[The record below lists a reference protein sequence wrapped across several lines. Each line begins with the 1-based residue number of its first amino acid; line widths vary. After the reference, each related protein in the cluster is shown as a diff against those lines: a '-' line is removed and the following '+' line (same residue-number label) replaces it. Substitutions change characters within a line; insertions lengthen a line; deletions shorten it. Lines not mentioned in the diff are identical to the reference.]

1 MTGARREAL
10 ADLLRRY
17 GAAFSH
23 AWRERRRLTPPTRLA
38 HEAEFL
44 PAALALRETPVSPA
58 PRVAMWLLMGFAA
71 IALLWS
77 VFGRIDMVA
86 TAHGKI
92 VPGDRTKV
100 IQPVDTAK
108 VVAIHVRDGQPVKA
122 GQVLVALDATETAAD
137 RTRIA
142 NDLLDARLQ
151 SARAR
156 ALLTAIAEGT
166 PPSLPAMGGTGN
178 ADPAPERLARE
189 RRLLAGQFDEYRGKL
204 GRVEAEIARR
214 EAELASTRQVVA
226 KLEQTVPIARRRA
239 EDFKGLVAQKFISE
253 HGYLEKEQSRIEQ
266 EGDLATQKSRLDEL
280 AAALQEG
287 RNQRAALIA
296 ESRRLTLE
304 SLAEAE
310 QKMATLTQE
319 GIKAESRNRLMTL
332 VAPVDGT
339 VQQLAVHT
347 VGGVVTEAQAL
358 MVVVPADEVMEVE
371 AFLENKDVGFV
382 NAGQAAVVKI
392 ETFPFTKYGTV
403 PATVAHVSDD
413 AIADENKGL
422 VYATRVRLGKTTIQ
436 VDERTVN
443 LSPGMAVT
451 VEIKTGQ
458 RRVIEYFLSP
468 LLQYKDESL
477 RER

>member
-1 MTGARREAL
+1 MTGPRFEAIV
-10 ADLLRRY
+10 DLLRRH
-17 GAAFSH
+17 GAVFGQ
-23 AWRERRRLTPPTRLA
+23 AWRERRYSTPPVRLA

-58 PRVAMWLLMGFAA
+58 PRAAMWLLMAFAA

-77 VFGRIDMVA
+77 VFGHVDMVA
-86 TAHGKI
+86 TARGKI
-92 VPGDRTKV
+92 VPGDRSKV
-100 IQPVDTAK
+100 IQPIDTAK
-108 VVAIHVRDGQPVKA
+108 VVAIHVRDGQAVKA
-122 GQVLVALDATETAAD
+122 GQVLVELDATEATAD
-137 RTRIA
+137 RARIA
-142 NDLLDARLQ
+142 GDLADARLQ
-151 SARAR
+151 AARAR
-156 ALLTAIAEGT
+156 ALLAAMTEDGS
-166 PPSLPAMGGTGN
+166 PSLLGFP
-178 ADPAPERLARE
+178 DPRDVGAERLARE

-204 GRVEAEIARR
+204 DRVDAEIARR

-226 KLEQTVPIARRRA
+226 KLEQTAPIARRRA
-239 EDFKGLVAQKFISE
+239 ADFKGLVEQKFISE
-253 HGYLEKEQSRIEQ
+253 HGYLEKEQLRIEQ

-280 AAALQEG
+280 AAALREG
-287 RNQRAALIA
+287 RQQRAALVA

-310 QKMATLTQE
+310 RKAASLTQE
-319 GIKAESRNRLMTL
+319 RVKADSRQRLMTL

-358 MVVVPADEVMEVE
+358 MVVVPTDEALEVD
-371 AFLENKDVGFV
+371 AFLENKDIGFV
-382 NAGQAAVVKI
+382 RAGQEAVVKI
-392 ETFPFTKYGTV
+392 ETFPFTRYGTV
-403 PATVAHVSDD
+403 AATVAHVSDD
-413 AIADENKGL
+413 AIADEKKGL
-422 VYATRVRLGKTTIQ
+422 IYSARARLARTSIR
-436 VDERTVN
+436 VDERMVN

-468 LLQYKDESL
+468 LLQYQDESL

>member
-156 ALLTAIAEGT
+156 ALLAAIAEGT
-166 PPSLPAMGGTGN
+166 PPSLPGGKDIGPVS
-178 ADPAPERLARE
+178 AERLARE
-189 RRLLAGQFDEYRGKL
+189 RRLVAGQFDEYLGKL
-204 GRVEAEIARR
+204 GRVDAEIARR
-214 EAELASTRQVVA
+214 EAELASTRQIVA
-226 KLEQTVPIARRRA
+226 KLAQTVPIARRRA

-266 EGDLATQKSRLDEL
+266 EGDLATQTSRLDEL
-280 AAALQEG
+280 AAALRES
-287 RNQRAALIA
+287 RNQRTALVA

-310 QKMATLTQE
+310 QKIATLTQE
-319 GIKAESRNRLMTL
+319 RVKAESRNRLMTL

-358 MVVVPADEVMEVE
+358 MVVVPTDEALEVE
-371 AFLENKDVGFV
+371 AFLENKDIGFV
-382 NAGQAAVVKI
+382 RAGQEAVVKI

-403 PATVAHVSDD
+403 PAAVAHVSDD
-413 AIADENKGL
+413 AIADEKKGL
-422 VYATRVRLGKTTIQ
+422 MYSSRVRLERTTIA
-436 VDERTVN
+436 VDERMVN

-468 LLQYKDESL
+468 LLQYRDESL